1 MIGVIRLGVSL
12 VQYIHKVFSDICQ
25 KDDCGMDGLG
35 VGGVGLDKELLTEYR
50 KISAKMDSVEAS
62 IASVQSSVYTL
73 HKSLPETI
81 RYELRFD
88 RLEQN
93 INSIWSM
100 YQMFEFYQENRDS
113 VEKATLEDFSKSV
126 TSHMDGSVTS
136 QLNSLHS
143 LVVPQ
148 GPSLSR
154 GILNTLATEVKVK
167 VHTRFKI
174 VSPLIPNKPFKKV
187 RESEIHIILI

>member
-1 MIGVIRLGVSL
+1 MTEVLGVIRLGVSL
-12 VQYIHKVFSDICQ
+12 VQYIHKVYSDICQ
-25 KDDCGMDGLG
+25 QDDCEMDGVG
-35 VGGVGLDKELLTEYR
+35 VNGKLFLDKELLTEYR

-100 YQMFEFYQENRDS
+100 YQMFEFYQENRDT
-113 VEKATLEDFSKSV
+113 VERATLEDFAASV
-126 TSHMDGSVTS
+126 TSHMEGSVMS
-136 QLNSLHS
+136 QLSSLHS

-154 GILNTLATEVKVK
+154 GILNTLASEVKVR
-167 VHTRFKI
+167 TDQYR
-174 VSPLIPNKPFKKV
+174 LGEEQLTNQ
-187 RESEIHIILI
+187 IIRKWYQ